1 MMQVV
6 VLKQLAFDS
15 LNFMQQNLPENYSPI
30 LVEAI

>member
-15 LNFMQQNLPENYSPI
+15 LIFDLAFDA
-30 LVEAI
+30 VEPP